1 MWAWALYEHLCGH
14 CNLNLSRYCKVKL
27 LLCVFSLWCGSRA
40 GSWWPWPVIRIGSF
54 MPTWHSSH
62 PSLFSSSS
70 SAGVFNLCNLC
81 IYYHNSQK
89 FSLSLSLPLI
99 LLAHDYFHRHCLP
112 HHHSHWKRMIHIALA
127 GLWVWQ
133 LMQGLM
139 ALQTYLTILIER

>member
-1 MWAWALYEHLCGH
+1 MRAWALYEHLCGH

-70 SAGVFNLCNLC
+70 SAGVFNHCIIYTYTYIIIIPKNLACLCHYHSFYSPMTIFIVIVFLTTIVIGREWFTLHWLAFESGNWCKDLWLC
-81 IYYHNSQK
+81 K
-89 FSLSLSLPLI
+89 
-99 LLAHDYFHRHCLP
+99 
-112 HHHSHWKRMIHIALA
+112 HI
-127 GLWVWQ
+127 W
-133 LMQGLM
+133 
-139 ALQTYLTILIER
+139 RS